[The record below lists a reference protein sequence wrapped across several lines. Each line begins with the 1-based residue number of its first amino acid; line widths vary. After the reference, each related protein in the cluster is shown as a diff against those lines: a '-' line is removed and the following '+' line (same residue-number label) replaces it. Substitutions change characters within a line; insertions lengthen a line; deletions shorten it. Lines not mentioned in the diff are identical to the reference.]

1 MSVRCTGRT
10 DGFSHV
16 HPQPLPARN
25 MLVAKDRL
33 SDLKRP
39 SITSQ
44 KAVFCDVID
53 GLLGYTLA

>member
-1 MSVRCTGRT
+1 
-10 DGFSHV
+10 
-16 HPQPLPARN
+16 